1 MDDAAKRYLRALDDR
16 DITRRRPP
24 HDIMALQNA
33 VKNYAARVAGGRA
46 DVKRAVAAQ
55 FGPTRSGV
63 TRPSTMGVYVARRTF
78 AKAAAAAA
86 VKNAGAA
93 AAKNELLVRRQA
105 GRDAGSSLAFWSV
118 NADAPRYLERRGRS
132 WAETNAANADP
143 EVSLDEHWAA
153 SGGGLR

>member
-46 DVKRAVAAQ
+46 DVRRAVAAQ

-78 AKAAAAAA
+78 AKTAAA
-86 VKNAGAA
+86 AGAA
-93 AAKNELLVRRQA
+93 AVKNELLVRRQA

-132 WAETNAANADP
+132 WAETFANADP

>member
-78 AKAAAAAA
+78 AKGAAA

-118 NADAPRYLERRGRS
+118 NADRPRYLERRGRS
-132 WAETNAANADP
+132 WAETNAANAANA

>member
-46 DVKRAVAAQ
+46 DVRRAVAAQ

-78 AKAAAAAA
+78 AKTATA
-86 VKNAGAA
+86 AGAA

-132 WAETNAANADP
+132 WYTANAANADP